1 MSSFGSRQTGRPAA
15 ARNARLRAGLDH
27 QRGRQ
32 RDPAPGSRYLE
43 LTDGEPQID
52 QLWVR

>member
-1 MSSFGSRQTGRPAA
+1 VH
-15 ARNARLRAGLDH
+15 GLDH

-43 LTDGEPQID
+43 LTRLPRPGDAFPY
-52 QLWVR
+52 LS